1 MTEPTELEPAPTEV
15 ADLAESCV
23 RFVKESLHLE
33 LDYAPETLPLLDHYV
48 RERVADSQPEVIELI
63 AHAAGA
69 YFGEVVRRC
78 VPGARWHAP
87 ASDYA
92 DFRLEFDP
100 FFLCFNPIGIAHE
113 VIAVADV
120 AGWGAH
126 FQVLDDARAA
136 VAESLASVEDVPPE
150 DYYTFSMRLEVLQQI
165 ADVLGG
171 LETTQPARRRFG
183 RDVYA
188 AAAGAGI
195 ATSIKP
201 S

>member
-1 MTEPTELEPAPTEV
+1 MSEPSELEPAPTQV

-23 RFVKESLHLE
+23 RFVKESLDLA
-33 LDYAPETLPLLDHYV
+33 LDYTPETLPILDHYV
-48 RERVADSQPEVIELI
+48 RERVGGSEPEVTALI

-78 VPGARWHAP
+78 VPGARWHATG
-87 ASDYA
+87 SDYT

-100 FFLCFNPIGIAHE
+100 FFLCFNPIGVAQE

-120 AGWGAH
+120 SGWGAH
-126 FQVLDDARAA
+126 FQVLDDARTAVAQSLAA
-136 VAESLASVEDVPPE
+136 VEDAPPE

-165 ADVLGG
+165 ADLLGG
-171 LETTQPARRRFG
+171 LESAQPTPRSFG
-183 RDVYA
+183 HDVYA
-188 AAAGAGI
+188 AANGRAVGLR
-195 ATSIKP
+195 P